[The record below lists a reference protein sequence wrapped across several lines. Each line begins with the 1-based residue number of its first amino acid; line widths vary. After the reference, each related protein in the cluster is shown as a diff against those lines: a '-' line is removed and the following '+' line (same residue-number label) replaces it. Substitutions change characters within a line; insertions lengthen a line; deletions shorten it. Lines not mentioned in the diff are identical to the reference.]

1 MRIAVAAHTDGRA
14 GGVETYL
21 EAVLPALVRRGH
33 AVACFFEAVNGSDS
47 RVTPPSMPVWSA
59 GREPLPAIQSL
70 TRWAPDVVY
79 AHGMRSPALER
90 HVLGLAPS
98 VFFAHSYYGTCV
110 SGAKSYRVPQDRA
123 CTRVFGPAC
132 LAQYYPRRC
141 GGWSPATML
150 RQYRLQRDRHDT
162 LAGCGRIVVA
172 SRHMLAEYAR
182 HGFADK
188 LRLVPLPVVPGA
200 DRPAG
205 LCTDRTI
212 QLLYLG
218 RLERTKGVDLLIPA
232 ALLAARALG
241 RPVHLQISGKGTL
254 AAALADDAARSYP
267 RLTVTVTG
275 WLSRDGCTEARAR
288 ADLLLLPSRWPEP
301 FGLSGLEA
309 AAGGVPAV
317 AFDAGGMREW
327 LTDGVN
333 GVLVPTD
340 PPSARAFAEAIVDCL
355 RDAPRFAQMQQRARD
370 VAARFRMADHL
381 AALEGV
387 FEEVTSAERR
397 APSPEER

>member
-33 AVACFFEAVNGSDS
+33 AVACFFEAVNGGAS
-47 RVTPPSMPVWSA
+47 RVTPSSMPVWSA
-59 GREPLPAIQSL
+59 GQEPLQAIQSL
-70 TRWAPDVVY
+70 SRWAPDVVY
-79 AHGMRSPALER
+79 AHGMRSPALEGQ
-90 HVLGLAPS
+90 VLGLAPS

-110 SGAKSYRVPQDRA
+110 SGAKSYRMPQDQTCA
-123 CTRVFGPAC
+123 RVFGPAC
-132 LAQYYPRRC
+132 LAQYYLRRC
-141 GGWSPATML
+141 GGWSPATLL
-150 RQYRLQRDRHDT
+150 RQYRLQRNRHDT
-162 LAGCGRIVVA
+162 LAGCGRIAVA

-188 LRLVPLPVVPGA
+188 LRLVPLPAAPGA
-200 DRPAG
+200 ERPAG
-205 LCTDRTI
+205 FRTDRTVH
-212 QLLYLG
+212 LLYLG

-241 RPVHLQISGKGTL
+241 RTVHLQISGRGTL
-254 AAALADDAARSYP
+254 AAALAGDAARSYP
-267 RLTVTVTG
+267 NLTVTVTG
-275 WLSRDGCTEARAR
+275 WLSRDGCVEARAR

-309 AAGGVPAV
+309 AASGVPAV
-317 AFDAGGMREW
+317 AFDAGGIREW

-340 PPSARAFAEAIVDCL
+340 PPSARPFAEAIVDCL
-355 RDAPRFAQMQQRARD
+355 RDESRFTQMQQRARD
-370 VAARFRMADHL
+370 VAARFGMADHL

-387 FEEVTSAERR
+387 FDEVKTAEQR
-397 APSPEER
+397 